1 MVLAQ
6 GGKHA
11 CDTRVEHGC
20 DARVEHGCD
29 ARVEHGYSTRDEHG
43 CTIMVW
49 NYIRYIPFSYL

>member
-11 CDTRVEHGC
+11 CDT
-20 DARVEHGCD
+20 RVEHGCD